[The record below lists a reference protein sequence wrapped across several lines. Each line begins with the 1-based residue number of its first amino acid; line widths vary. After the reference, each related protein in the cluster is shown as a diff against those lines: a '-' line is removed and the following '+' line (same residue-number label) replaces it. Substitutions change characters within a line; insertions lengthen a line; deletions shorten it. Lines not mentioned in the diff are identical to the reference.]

1 MDDPVFAA
9 LADPTRRLLLDRLF
23 ERDGRTLGDLVS
35 AVPGMSRFGVMKHLR
50 VLGAADLVTTRRVGR
65 ETHHYLNPVPI
76 RRLHDRWLDKYR
88 ARAADALLDLQR
100 SAEQLEEPTVTTT
113 TSAPA
118 FVQAIF
124 IKASP
129 ETVWRA
135 LTESDMTVRYY
146 YGSRIDSDWRPGSPY
161 VMTLDGVP
169 QIEGVI
175 VEADRPKRLAQ
186 TFHAVWDQKV
196 AADAPSRVIWE
207 LEETAPGVTR
217 LTVVHEELIAG
228 TETQASIAR
237 GWPYILSGLKSVLET
252 GDSLG
257 MQGSGQQ

>member
-35 AVPGMSRFGVMKHLR
+35 AVPGMTRFGVMKHIR
-50 VLGAADLVTTRRVGR
+50 VLEAASLVTTRKVGR

-88 ARAADALLDLQR
+88 MRAADVLLDLQR
-100 SAEQLEEPTVTTT
+100 SAETIEDTLMTTT
-113 TSAPA
+113 LAPA

-146 YGSRIDSDWRPGSPY
+146 YRSRIDSDWQPGSPY

-175 VEADRPKRLAQ
+175 VEADKPSRLVQ
-186 TFHAVWDQKV
+186 TFHAVWDEKV
-196 AADAPSRVIWE
+196 AADAPSRVTWE
-207 LEETAPGVTR
+207 LTPAGPGITKV
-217 LTVVHEELIAG
+217 TVVHEELVTG
-228 TETQASIAR
+228 SETETSVSR
-237 GWPYILSGLKSVLET
+237 GWPYLLSGLKSVLET
-252 GDSLG
+252 GESLG
-257 MQGSGQQ
+257 PLGA